1 MDLDMTFYLLQ
12 LQDISPA
19 LVENYGDGGGDDGGD
34 DDDGDGGDDD
44 DLLGGGDL

>member
-12 LQDISPA
+12 LQDILPA
-19 LVENYGDGGGDDGGD
+19 LVENYGDGGDDDGGD
-34 DDDGDGGDDD
+34 DDDGGGGDDD

>member
-1 MDLDMTFYLLQ
+1 MTFYLLQ

-19 LVENYGDGGGDDGGD
+19 LVENYGDGGDDG
-34 DDDGDGGDDD
+34 GGDDD